1 MLAAPNSAK
10 SLVLLELKSALF
22 EAVSERFS
30 LSSAPTSA
38 EVVGALR
45 EASLVTG
52 AEVTKLESLVHRM
65 TDVESQLLRGGA
77 ARINR
82 EQVNDAESFVT
93 DLVKRLLAS
102 DLPKPAPLPNDDAA

>member
-1 MLAAPNSAK
+1 MI
-10 SLVLLELKSALF
+10 
-22 EAVSERFS
+22 
-30 LSSAPTSA
+30 
-38 EVVGALR
+38 GALR

-52 AEVTKLESLVHRM
+52 AEVSRLESLVHRM

-102 DLPKPAPLPNDDAA
+102 DLPKPAPLPE